1 MISLFGAHG
10 NSGKKLTLAEFAKI
24 IDASVPCS
32 VSGSAVC
39 GRILTQSEYVTP
51 GDVVISAGWYEH
63 NRIIS
68 QSLKKGA
75 LAVFCPESVKNDLFP
90 DNDKVI
96 AVNDPLACVQAY
108 ELWREKG
115 CHAKRIVISGSV
127 GKTTTTGLINAVI
140 TNTYHTLTHHPMS
153 NSHGAILRNIQK
165 LTPKH
170 EWWVQEVGGVQPG
183 YIESSACILRP
194 DIAVLTNI
202 GQSHLD
208 KYMTRENILKDKG
221 SLEKYLKP
229 NGVVVINGDDDIL
242 SKTHFTHRVVTVS
255 MKDPGA
261 DYYINGVSTTLS
273 GIEFSFTCAEG
284 NFLSK
289 LNLYGDYNAYNGA
302 MAIAVARLAGVP
314 MERAIE
320 LIDTYTPS
328 GMRQNFRNVGGY
340 KMLIDCFNA
349 EPKTVL
355 GSAKTL
361 EQMPV
366 SDGGRRIFVTGHID
380 KLGTSS
386 KQMHYALGEDLAK
399 LKLDIIVLY
408 GGDSD
413 QIYAALKANGFE
425 SAFLMQTR
433 DELDGWLRQNVTHDD
448 VTFYK
453 SGQFETALAKTID
466 HVYGTTLQNEQQF
479 NEGYVVEKDGYKFRI
494 RRDGIAEVIGYTGT
508 DTRLV
513 IPSGI
518 ENSVVIRI
526 QSRAFS
532 KKRNIV
538 SVDIPDSVTYIGQ
551 DAFYACTALKEI
563 RLPREL
569 KFIDKSAFN
578 FCKSL
583 TAVTIPDGTLHMDR
597 RTFYGCSGLKTMY
610 IPDSVG
616 FFGTDALHNSPKMT
630 VICSKNSEARKYAE
644 AQGFSTGE
652 P

>member
-1 MISLFGAHG
+1 MSLISILGAH
-10 NSGKKLTLAEFAKI
+10 SEKKLTLAGLARI
-24 IDASVPCS
+24 IGASLPRS
-32 VSGSAVC
+32 LSGSAVC

-63 NRIIS
+63 NRTVS

-75 LAVFCPESVKNDLFP
+75 LAVFCPESVKSGLFP
-90 DNDKVI
+90 NEDRVI
-96 AVNDPLACVQAY
+96 AVRNPLACVQAY

-115 CHAKRIVISGSV
+115 CRAKRIVISGSV

-140 TNTYHTLTHHPMS
+140 ANTYHTLTHHPMS

-208 KYMTRENILKDKG
+208 KYITRENILKDKG

-229 NGVVVINGDDDIL
+229 DGVVVINGDDDIL
-242 SKTHFTHRVVTVS
+242 SKAHFTHRVVTVS

-261 DYYINGVSTTLS
+261 DYYISRISTALS

-284 NFLSK
+284 NFSAK

-320 LIDTYTPS
+320 LIGTYTPS

-380 KLGTSS
+380 KLGEKS
-386 KQMHYALGEDLAK
+386 KQMHYALGEELAK

-413 QIYAALKANGFE
+413 QIYAALKAHGFKN
-425 SAFLMQTR
+425 AFLMQTR
-433 DELDGWLRQNVTHDD
+433 DELDDWLRQNVTRDD

-494 RRDGIAEVIGYTGT
+494 RRDGIAEVIGYTGDET
-508 DTRLV
+508 KLV
-513 IPSGI
+513 IPSEI
-518 ENSVVIRI
+518 EGCTVIRI
-526 QSRAFS
+526 QNRAFS
-532 KKRNIV
+532 KNRNIV
-538 SVDIPDSVTYIGQ
+538 SVNIPDAVTYIGQ
-551 DAFYACTALKEI
+551 EAFYICTSLKELK
-563 RLPREL
+563 LPSKL
-569 KFIDKSAFN
+569 KYIDKNAFN
-578 FCKSL
+578 YCKSL
-583 TAVTIPDGTLHMDR
+583 TSVIIPDGTLHIDR
-597 RTFYGCSGLKTMY
+597 HAFYDCSALKTMY

-616 FFGTDALHNSPKMT
+616 YFGTDALHNSPKMT
-630 VICSKNSEARKYAE
+630 VICPKNSEARKYAE
-644 AQGFSTGE
+644 TQGFLTRE